1 MGATLPLSA
10 ARLDDDTGP
19 ALCPGC
25 LKSPV
30 ELLSRAAC
38 ATVVTRFTWRMADTG
53 LRRVV
58 PSDLYP
64 LVLGFL
70 RDNQLSEV
78 ASKFAKATGAVSPGF
93 GLRVGVGRLSKII

>member
-1 MGATLPLSA
+1 
-10 ARLDDDTGP
+10 
-19 ALCPGC
+19 
-25 LKSPV
+25 
-30 ELLSRAAC
+30 
-38 ATVVTRFTWRMADTG
+38 MADTG

-93 GLRVGVGRLSKII
+93 GPRTGLGRLSKNVGLDMLRSQGGKVWGLSVRCLRSLSADRSKA